1 MSPIELWMDS
11 SPEIQHFYSDTFC
24 RLSPWLQHYPSLEV
38 TVVRDFPT
46 MNAMN
51 KASVLTLLLATQ
63 AWFDA

>member
-1 MSPIELWMDS
+1 MSPIEMWLDS
-11 SPEIQHFYSDTFC
+11 SAEIQHFYNDTFR
-24 RLSPWLQHYPSLEV
+24 RLSPWMKHYPSLEA
-38 TVVRDFPT
+38 TVVRDFAT

>member
-1 MSPIELWMDS
+1 MVA
-11 SPEIQHFYSDTFC
+11 T
-24 RLSPWLQHYPSLEV
+24 LSSLEA